1 MAYTKSV
8 TEHNVAFPSKVRS
21 GGDGHVLNMY
31 LAEDTDNGVIA
42 SVGAWKDFDRY
53 NVTAGNAGFK
63 GILHAAANGNW
74 YVEVTEINVAN
85 PPIFLY
91 NAPIV
96 EDQTLRGGEQYF
108 FNAEGDTVKG
118 YVLGLH
124 DIVEE
129 SAAIFTGKPVEG
141 KAVTVSGKKLVV
153 ASGN

>member
-8 TEHNVAFPSKVRS
+8 AEHNVAFPSKVRS

-31 LAEDTDNGVIA
+31 LADDTDNGVIA
-42 SVGAWKDFDRY
+42 
-53 NVTAGNAGFK
+53 GFK
-63 GILHAAANGNW
+63 GKLHAAANGNW
-74 YVEVTEINVAN
+74 YVEVTEINAAN
-85 PPIFLY
+85 PPVFLY

-118 YVLGLH
+118 YVLGLY

-129 SAAIFTGKPVEG
+129 SKAIFTGTPDEG
-141 KAVTVSGKKLVV
+141 KVVTVSGKKLVV
-153 ASGN
+153 ANS